1 MAVAT
6 LSPWPASTAT
16 VSLEA
21 ARACLRGELGD
32 EVDDSKLDR
41 LGSTAAALV
50 ERYAPGAPQPVKNEA
65 VIRCI
70 GWLVEQP
77 GASIRSE
84 QVGDVRTEY
93 APTSLSAL
101 RHSGAMAL
109 LTAWKV
115 RRARAIG

>member
-1 MAVAT
+1 MVVT

-21 ARACLRGELGD
+21 ARTCLQTAIG
-32 EVDDSKLDR
+32 VDDESTLDR

-50 ERYAPGAPQPVKNEA
+50 ERYAPSAPQAVRNEA
-65 VIRCI
+65 VIRCA
-70 GWLVEQP
+70 GWLHEQP

-93 APTSLSAL
+93 APTSPSAL

>member
-6 LSPWPASTAT
+6 LSPWPAITAT

-21 ARACLRGELGD
+21 ARACLRAELGD
-32 EVDDSKLDR
+32 MDDSKLDR

-65 VIRCI
+65 VIRCV
-70 GWLVEQP
+70 GWLAEQP